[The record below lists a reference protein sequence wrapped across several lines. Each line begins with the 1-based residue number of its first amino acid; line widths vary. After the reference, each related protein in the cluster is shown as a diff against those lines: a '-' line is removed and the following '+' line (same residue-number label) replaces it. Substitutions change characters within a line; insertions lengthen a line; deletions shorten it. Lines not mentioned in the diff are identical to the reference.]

1 MIIPYPANSGSSHF
15 EASMGSI
22 IIIIHEGIIIIIHE
36 GAKGAKGAARF
47 KKLQNASKP
56 IAAGER

>member
-1 MIIPYPANSGSSHF
+1 
-15 EASMGSI
+15 MGSI

-47 KKLQNASKP
+47 KNLQNASKP